1 LRAVADRPNIPVMD
15 SSERQREYVLRTVEE
30 RGVRMVRLWF
40 TDVLGQL
47 KSFAISPVEL
57 EGAFEEGMRFDG
69 SSIDGFSRVQE
80 SDVLAKPDPN
90 SFEILPWADGVGASA
105 RVFCDI
111 VNLDGSPFEGDPR
124 QVLRRNLNKAREK
137 GFSFYA
143 APEMEFFYFAD
154 GDSAQRP
161 RPLDQAS
168 YFDLTTA
175 DVATDLRQRTIHT
188 LEAMGIPVEY
198 SHHEDAPSQHEI
210 DLRYTDA
217 LTMADSVMTFRLVVK
232 EVALEAGVHATFM
245 PKPLTGVQG
254 SGMHTHFSLFEG
266 DTNAFYGPG
275 DERNLSK
282 VARDFIAGLLHH
294 AKEITAVTNQWVN
307 SYKRLVVG
315 YEAPIY
321 NAWARNNR
329 SVIVNVPPIKQG
341 KAESARLEFRA
352 PDPACNPY
360 LAFAVILAAGLRGI
374 EKGYPLSEETVT
386 NLYQLTDAE
395 RMAEGIDTLPQS
407 LSDALDE
414 MERSDLVA
422 EALGEHVFEW
432 FIRNKRNEWMD
443 YKTHVTQFELDRY
456 LARL

>member
-1 LRAVADRPNIPVMD
+1 MD

-124 QVLRRNLNKAREK
+124 QVLRRNLNKARDK

>member
-1 LRAVADRPNIPVMD
+1 
-15 SSERQREYVLRTVEE
+15 
-30 RGVRMVRLWF
+30 
-40 TDVLGQL
+40 
-47 KSFAISPVEL
+47 
-57 EGAFEEGMRFDG
+57 
-69 SSIDGFSRVQE
+69 
-80 SDVLAKPDPN
+80 
-90 SFEILPWADGVGASA
+90 
-105 RVFCDI
+105 
-111 VNLDGSPFEGDPR
+111 
-124 QVLRRNLNKAREK
+124 VLRRNLEAARHK
-137 GFSFYA
+137 GFSFFA
-143 APEMEFFYFAD
+143 APDMEFFYFAD
-154 GDSAQRP
+154 GDPSKRP
-161 RPLDQAS
+161 QPLDNGS
-168 YFDLTTA
+168 YFDLTA
-175 DVATDLRQRTIHT
+175 QDVAGDLRQRTIHT